1 MSFQVGIGSL
11 GGTAF
16 FRVGLR
22 NPLWTM
28 DKETIKKHRAVLKS
42 ITRSGSRSKASS
54 SWSASW
60 LLTIVTKGS
69 TLDTARFLI
78 PLCYLQ
84 LQITCKDTIH
94 IPHRILSTYLFLWVT
109 LYFGN
114 ILFVAFDW
122 AACNKT
128 QKGFLLFYRLWILR
142 EYAKLM
148 LKTMIDHYAQ
158 PFDKLPRY
166 LLSQW

>member
-1 MSFQVGIGSL
+1 M
-11 GGTAF
+11 
-16 FRVGLR
+16 
-22 NPLWTM
+22 
-28 DKETIKKHRAVLKS
+28 
-42 ITRSGSRSKASS
+42 
-54 SWSASW
+54 
-60 LLTIVTKGS
+60 
-69 TLDTARFLI
+69 
-78 PLCYLQ
+78 
-84 LQITCKDTIH
+84 
-94 IPHRILSTYLFLWVT
+94 PHRILSTYLFLWVT

-166 LLSQW
+166 LLPQWYLLWFFWLHDVKHTKMTLLLSRKSSFPTSWCSAISQWPYMDWFWVNKKNRLKLFLVYKGSSSIKSYLFYWRVLIELLIMNKSFSMFELL